1 MRSCLQRAVGR
12 RQAEQA
18 FASLIIF
25 EEIAE
30 VAASRY
36 DGHGNLMSSML
47 NISAYD
53 RVLVI
58 DTQVVLETKPLDQ
71 LPWGE
76 FGQGPILLLV
86 CRQAQS
92 EIDAKKNDGR
102 LGARARSFNK
112 LLDRFLETRS
122 PAELFAGPPRVDVA
136 LVGNARIDWDT
147 LDDLDRDDGDDRIV
161 AQALHALV
169 EDRTRLE
176 LLSHDMRPRD
186 GAITHGLRAVKL
198 PEHWLRAP
206 EPSPDARERARL
218 ERELQVLRT
227 EQPTIKVRVEAIT
240 PLPWRNLVVEPA
252 SDEQREAI
260 QSYILRTAPRQ
271 DREDGLGFS
280 SMARDYSFDDRKGK
294 WRERLIEQDLPAMHL
309 GLQRLHAQHRVRISI
324 ENVGVITAEGLSL
337 EVRSGNT
344 QLHSRPYYVF
354 VFGRPAPHPRFFHD
368 PLRHMN
374 YGRLGP
380 ASRHEPF
387 TFYTEEEG
395 PGPVLIWS
403 CSSFRQEKSFEVE
416 LSVELGTGTIG
427 KAQIEA
433 VVTAQ
438 NMKGDVRAQLL
449 APVVDGRI
457 AFAEAVDP
465 ATRRIVADL
474 AFDPLDGIERDDDVR
489 WICNDGSVM
498 RKD

>member
-1 MRSCLQRAVGR
+1 
-12 RQAEQA
+12 
-18 FASLIIF
+18 
-25 EEIAE
+25 
-30 VAASRY
+30 
-36 DGHGNLMSSML
+36 MSNIL
-47 NISAYD
+47 NISAYN

-76 FGQGPILLLV
+76 FGQGPVLLLV

-102 LGARARSFNK
+102 LGTRARSFNK
-112 LLDRFLETRS
+112 LLDSFLETRL
-122 PAELFAGPPRVDVA
+122 PAKLFAGPPRVDVA
-136 LVGNARIDWDT
+136 LVANARIDWDA

-169 EDRTRLE
+169 DDRTRLE

-186 GAITHGLRAVKL
+186 GAITHGLGAIKL

-206 EPSPDARERARL
+206 EPSPDERERARL
-218 ERELQVLRT
+218 ERELRVLRT
-227 EQPTIKVRVEAIT
+227 EQPMIEVRVEATT
-240 PLPWRNLVVEPA
+240 PLPWRKLVMEPA
-252 SDEQREAI
+252 SNEQTEAI
-260 QSYILRTAPRQ
+260 QSAILRAAPRQ
-271 DREDGLGFS
+271 DREDALGFS
-280 SMARDYSFDDRKGK
+280 SMNRDYSFDDRKRK
-294 WRERLIEQDLPAMHL
+294 WRERLVAKDLPAMHL
-309 GLQRLHAQHRVRISI
+309 GLQRLHAQHRVRITI
-324 ENVGVITAEGLSL
+324 ENVGPITAEGLSL

-354 VFGRPAPHPRFFHD
+354 VFGKPAPYPRLFHD
-368 PLRHMN
+368 PLRHMDF
-374 YGRLGP
+374 GRLGP

-387 TFYTEEEG
+387 TFYIEEEG

-416 LSVELGTGTIG
+416 LSVELGTGTSG

-433 VVTAQ
+433 VVTAR
-438 NMKGDVRAQLL
+438 NMKGDVRAQLM
-449 APVVDGRI
+449 APIVDGRMR
-457 AFAEAVDP
+457 FADAVDP
-465 ATRRIVADL
+465 ATRRLVADL
-474 AFDPLDGIERDDDVR
+474 AFDPLEGTQGDDDVR
-489 WICNDGSVM
+489 WIRSDGSLV

>member
-1 MRSCLQRAVGR
+1 MMTSV
-12 RQAEQA
+12 
-18 FASLIIF
+18 
-25 EEIAE
+25 
-30 VAASRY
+30 
-36 DGHGNLMSSML
+36 L

-53 RVLVI
+53 RVLII

-102 LGARARSFNK
+102 IGTRARSFNK
-112 LLDRFLETRS
+112 LLDSFLETRS
-122 PAELFAGPPRVDVA
+122 PAGLVGGPPRVDVA
-136 LVGNARIDWDT
+136 LVANAKIDWDV

-169 EDRTRLE
+169 DDRTRLE
-176 LLSHDMRPRD
+176 LLSHDLRPRD

-206 EPSPDARERARL
+206 EPSPDERERARL
-218 ERELQVLRT
+218 ERELRVLRT
-227 EQPTIKVRVEAIT
+227 EQPAIEVRVEAIT
-240 PLPWRNLVVEPA
+240 PLPWRKVAIA
-252 SDEQREAI
+252 SASNEQTEVI
-260 QSYILRTAPRQ
+260 QNAILRAAPHQ
-271 DREDGLGFS
+271 DRGDALGFS
-280 SMARDYSFDDRKGK
+280 SMNRDYSFDDRKRK
-294 WRERLIEQDLPAMHL
+294 WRERLVAADLPAMHI
-309 GLQRLHAQHRVRISI
+309 GLQRLHAQHRVRITI
-324 ENVGVITAEGLSL
+324 ENVGSITAEGLSL

-344 QLHSRPYYVF
+344 ELHSQPYYVF
-354 VFGRPAPHPRFFHD
+354 IFGKPAPYPRPFHD
-368 PLRHMN
+368 QLRHMDF
-374 YGRLGP
+374 GRLGP

-387 TFYTEEEG
+387 TFYVEEEG

-403 CSSFRQEKSFEVE
+403 CSSFRQEKLFEVE
-416 LSVELGTGTIG
+416 LSVELGTGTNG

-433 VVTAQ
+433 IVTAR

-449 APVVDGRI
+449 ASIVDTTMR
-457 AFAEAVDP
+457 FDEAVDP
-465 ATRRIVADL
+465 ATRRLVADL
-474 AFDPLDGIERDDDVR
+474 AFDPLDGIQSDDDVR
-489 WICNDGSVM
+489 WIRSDGSVV